1 MKAKLYL
8 ILAVVACMMYNC
20 SQEEVLEQPQRVT
33 NTLTASIDG
42 SSRSTVTDAGIFS
55 WTAGDQISVW
65 NGSNFVIYSNTSGNN
80 FSTTVTNPGTPQ
92 TYAVYPAGTHNYEYP
107 NLTVN
112 LPAEYDYSEQEEYV
126 PNTNAPMLAS
136 FKEGEDIVFKHL
148 GGLMRF
154 IVNDVPAGANEFV
167 FTSSDKNITGAFAV
181 DVANNTISATDATTA
196 NFVSIKFEQLGEQK
210 DKMIFYVPLPV
221 GTYTGYTVAIKGVS
235 VGGSWTL
242 ADNNSSQSSINKVV
256 RRSLLLMPEFT
267 CDELNNKLV
276 KATAANVTPS
286 TSGVSAD
293 VTGGTVNIANPSGT
307 AAKATINFDPADDAI
322 LNIVDA
328 SSADIPQT
336 SNATVGVVVEGGANV
351 PLLNIQAPT
360 TTVVLSASST
370 ATYQTV
376 TALTATN
383 TLYVNPNIVIE
394 RLILKGGNVLLEP
407 GAEVKST
414 VVYDA
419 ATLKTALTNI
429 GGNVILGD
437 DITISEKLEIEKD
450 VTIDGGNHTLTY
462 TGYGSSARAID
473 VQHTDVDLT
482 IKNLTVDCTASYCQ
496 RGINYNTGSELNLEN
511 VTVKG
516 TNVTYA
522 LNLPGNSDNAQVE
535 IKNCKLTGNIA
546 LNVWGENATINVTD
560 SELTS
565 VDTKSEENYQAVC
578 LNNDGTTMANGTNI
592 EITGGKIVAK
602 DENDNLSTAYVN
614 HTETGTI
621 TISSTTEVVGIQ
633 STFVAIVTYEGT
645 DNYYSC
651 PTLQVAIEKAY
662 VSGAKIM
669 LLSDITLAENLS
681 VGGNVTIDLNGKT
694 LTLGEYDFSITD
706 GKTLTVNGPGKLI
719 GNTTTDIADGN
730 HVTFPQTSN

>member
-20 SQEEVLEQPQRVT
+20 SQEEVLEQPQKVT

-42 SSRSTVTDAGIFS
+42 SSRSTVTDGGIFS

-65 NGSNFVIYSNTSGNN
+65 NGLDFVTYSNTSGNN
-80 FSTTVTNPGTPQ
+80 FTTTENDPGTPQ
-92 TYAVYPAGTHNYEYP
+92 TYAVYPAGTHTYEYSD
-107 NLTVN
+107 LTVN
-112 LPAEYDYSEQEEYV
+112 LPVEYDYSEQDEYV

-136 FKEGEDIVFKHL
+136 FEEGEDIVFKHL

-154 IVNDVPAGANEFV
+154 IVNDVPAGANAFV
-167 FTSSDKNITGAFAV
+167 FTSSDKDITGNFAV
-181 DVANNTISATDATTA
+181 DVANNTITATTATTA
-196 NFVSIKFEQLGEQK
+196 NSVSIKFKTLTAPK

-221 GTYTGYTVAIKGVS
+221 GTYTGYTVAIKGTNDLNLENTSPGVS
-235 VGGSWTL
+235 
-242 ADNNSSQSSINKVV
+242 NKVV

-267 CDELNNKLV
+267 CNGNLLD
-276 KATAANVTPS
+276 KAAATYVTPS
-286 TSGVSAD
+286 NGGKSAT
-293 VTGGTVNIANPSGT
+293 VTGGTVNILIEPSYSDPR
-307 AAKATINFDPADDAI
+307 ATINFNPADNNAI
-322 LNIVDA
+322 LNIVDN
-328 SSADIPQT
+328 SSADIPQP
-336 SNATVGVVVEGGANV
+336 SNATVTVDVSGTQNVV

-360 TTVVLSASST
+360 TTVVLSASGT

-383 TLYVNPNIVIE
+383 TLRVNYNIVIE
-394 RLILKGGNVLLEP
+394 RLILKGGNVQLQP
-407 GAEVKST
+407 GAVVKST

-419 ATLKTALTNI
+419 ETLKTALTI

-437 DITISEKLEIEKD
+437 DITISEKLEIQND

-546 LNVWGENATINVTD
+546 LNVWGENARINVTD

-565 VDTKSEENYQAVC
+565 VDTNSEEDYLAVC
-578 LNNDGTTMANGTNI
+578 LNNDGTTKANGT
-592 EITGGKIVAK
+592 EVTITGGKIVAK

-645 DNYYSC
+645 DNSYLC

-694 LTLGEYDFSITD
+694 LTLGEYGFSITD

-719 GNTTTDIADGN
+719 EGGTTTDIADGN
-730 HVTFPQTSN
+730 HVTFP